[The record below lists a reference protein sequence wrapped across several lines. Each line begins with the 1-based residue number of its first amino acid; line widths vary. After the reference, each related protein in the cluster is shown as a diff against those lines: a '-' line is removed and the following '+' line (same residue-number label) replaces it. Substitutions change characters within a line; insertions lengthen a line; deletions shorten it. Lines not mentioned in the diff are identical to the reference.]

1 MVTCRERVG
10 ACVFKLQQSLFAPNT
25 AGIACDLTLA
35 AHDAV
40 TRYENADGVAADRCA
55 DRSDRHGATDGCC
68 ELAIAACLPHGNAHE
83 GMPHGFL
90 EVGAGAQIQR
100 NVLQCFSS

>member
-10 ACVFKLQQSLFAPNT
+10 ACVFKLQQSLFAPNAPCIT
-25 AGIACDLTLA
+25 CDLTLT
-35 AHDAV
+35 AHHAVARNKDAD
-40 TRYENADGVAADRCA
+40 RVAADRCA

-83 GMPHGFL
+83 GMPNGFL
-90 EVGAGAQIQR
+90 KVGAGAQI
-100 NVLQCFSS
+100 